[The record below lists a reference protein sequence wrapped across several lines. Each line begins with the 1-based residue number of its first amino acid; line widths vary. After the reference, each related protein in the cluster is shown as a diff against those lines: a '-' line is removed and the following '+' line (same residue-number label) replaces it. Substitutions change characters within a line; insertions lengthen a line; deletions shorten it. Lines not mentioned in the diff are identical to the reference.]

1 MLLNSDASIGL
12 RFLRNPDI
20 LSSIGAKKK
29 EGQYIIGFAAETDN
43 LVQNARE
50 KLERKNMDMLV
61 ANLVNVPGNGFESS
75 SNAVTVLSKGGAESW
90 ESMTKPDLAWRILDW
105 YCRHCS

>member
-1 MLLNSDASIGL
+1 
-12 RFLRNPDI
+12 
-20 LSSIGAKKK
+20 
-29 EGQYIIGFAAETDN
+29 
-43 LVQNARE
+43 
-50 KLERKNMDMLV
+50 MDMLV